1 MRGQARSSRARL
13 GDSSVGSS
21 LTTGPAP
28 SPGQRD
34 DLDLDEGIENVL
46 ERPVRPTAVDDGKNA
61 TRYSCS
67 DLISRYSSSP
77 NLPSSRPWPDCLKPP
92 KGANGLIIDTIIIQA
107 KDKFKDPFCTIA
119 GNVINWKE
127 IKNNLIESKK
137 NIRATA

>member
-1 MRGQARSSRARL
+1 MRGQARLSQSVL

-34 DLDLDEGIENVL
+34 ALDLYEGIENVL
-46 ERPVRPTAVDDGKNA
+46 ERPLRSAAVDDGKNA
-61 TRYSCS
+61 RRYSCS

-92 KGANGLIIDTIIIQA
+92 KGANRS
-107 KDKFKDPFCTIA
+107 
-119 GNVINWKE
+119 E
-127 IKNNLIESKK
+127 
-137 NIRATA
+137 